1 MENGIVFDYQARYC
15 KIGSLDRPNA
25 ELWFVLHGY
34 GQLAPYF
41 VKKFQFLEE
50 KGHCIIAP
58 EGLNRFYLKGF
69 NGRVG
74 ATWMTKEDRLRDID
88 NYINYLDAVYRKEV
102 GNRQDLVVNLL
113 GFSQGSATI
122 SRWIAQGEVQYRRL
136 FIWAGVI
143 PEDLNF
149 ESDRSNFQEKSIY
162 LVYGT
167 NDPFITKGRLAG
179 HFKISQQLGIRP
191 EVVEF
196 DGEHDIDAVTLN
208 EILANDQ

>member
-15 KIGSLDRPNA
+15 KIGSLDRPGA

-122 SRWIAQGEVQYRRL
+122 SRWIAQGEVQYQRL
-136 FIWAGVI
+136 FIWAGVF
-143 PEDLNF
+143 PVDLNF
-149 ESDRSNFQEKSIY
+149 ESDSSNFQEKSIY

-167 NDPFITKGRLAG
+167 NDPYITKGRLAG
-179 HFKISQQLGIRP
+179 HFKTSQQLGIHP
-191 EVVEF
+191 QVVEF

-208 EILANDQ
+208 EILANDK